1 MKTIFANRACG
12 VLYGFIKQCSGCY
25 ILPANVCPVVPLTFR
40 LASVDFRFVDINP
53 QTLCVDEQACLD
65 LIRNGECQGL
75 VFVHTYGTSYNPQLF
90 FGQLK
95 EMSSS
100 VYVIDD
106 KCLCFP
112 EMYVPETEADL
123 TLYST
128 GYAKCVDL
136 GIGGYGYVKDCYDMV
151 SELLPYN
158 GMDIDS
164 FYKKAF
170 RKGEKIG
177 EVPKGWLNPLLS
189 EGLAVEYVDDIVS
202 KLDEIS
208 EQKNK
213 INAIYSDVLKGVSHL
228 GDDFNQWR
236 YNILVDNKE
245 ELLKLLFENGLFAS
259 SHYQPSSKLF
269 VDDSFPNAEKLY
281 GCVINLFNDRY
292 IDCKSAKKIADLIK
306 DGASCSVDSDDL
318 IQLKK

>member
-12 VLYGFIKQCSGCY
+12 VLFGFIKQCSGYY

-53 QTLCVDEQACLD
+53 QTLCVDEQTCLD

-95 EMSSS
+95 KISSS
-100 VYVIDD
+100 VYIIDD

-112 EMYVPETEADL
+112 EICVPETEADL

-136 GIGGYGYVKDCYDMV
+136 GIGGYGYVKGCCDLV
-151 SELLPYN
+151 SEQLHYN
-158 GMDIDS
+158 ETDIDS
-164 FYKKAF
+164 VYKEAF
-170 RKGEKIG
+170 RKGEKIV
-177 EVPKGWLNPLLS
+177 EVPEGWLNPLLS
-189 EGLAVEYVDDIVS
+189 EGLAAKYVDDVVS
-202 KLDEIS
+202 KLDEVS
-208 EQKNK
+208 EQKKK
-213 INAIYSDVLKGVSHL
+213 INAIYSDVLRGVSHL
-228 GDDFNQWR
+228 DDDFNQWR

-245 ELLKLLFENGLFAS
+245 ELLNLVFENGLFAS
-259 SHYQPSSKLF
+259 SHYQLSSNLF
-269 VDDSFPNAEKLY
+269 VDESFPNAEKLY
-281 GCVINLFNDRY
+281 EHVINLFNDRY
-292 IDCKSAKKIADLIK
+292 IDCKSAKRIANIIK
-306 DGASCSVDSDDL
+306 ERALNSDDL
-318 IQLKK
+318 IQLK